1 MGSVILASSEV
12 PGYWHLSSFFPALV
26 TRVGRKTL
34 LHKELYDIVDCILS
48 TYIETR
54 GPSSNV
60 ARVGEP
66 FGTVCC
72 HVLPGTNTTFEY
84 VDYEHYMKYA

>member
-1 MGSVILASSEV
+1 MCVWDVALCGEQGTREPSFKVA
-12 PGYWHLSSFFPALV
+12 GYWQLPSYFLAHV
-26 TRVGRKTL
+26 TSVGMKTL

-66 FGTVCC
+66 LVSLGF
-72 HVLPGTNTTFEY
+72 PSGTNFT
-84 VDYEHYMKYA
+84 